1 MVYWPMYN
9 PIIHISQAPNPIRED
24 RMSKY
29 KTLLI
34 GFVLGIVATSAIRCD
49 DPPMDLIG
57 PTEAGASPRD
67 ASATGR
73 YQISTT
79 SRDARSGVYETIIN
93 TETGEV
99 VSRNYN
105 NSY

>member
-1 MVYWPMYN
+1 M
-9 PIIHISQAPNPIRED
+9 I
-24 RMSKY
+24 KY

-49 DPPMDLIG
+49 DPPMGLVG
-57 PTEAGASPRD
+57 PTEAGASPSD

-79 SRDARSGVYETIIN
+79 SREGRYGIFETIIN

-99 VSRNYN
+99 VRRKYVDTDL
-105 NSY
+105 YIDYP